1 VIFSFPIRAHG
12 ISGGASSFVSR
23 GPTAVACRL
32 DALPPRLRLFS
43 LRALVALAGFAVGVA
58 LPSAVRAQG
67 ATGQIAGRVLNAATQ
82 EYVRNVEVRVAG
94 TALLATSEEGGYY
107 RLFDMPAG
115 EVTLVTSY
123 PGHLPARAV
132 AMLSA
137 GKTLTCDLEIAP
149 TAARGESTV
158 QLDKLFVSA
167 ERDGQAKALAEQKNA
182 MNVQTVMSAD
192 NFGDIAEGNIGEF
205 LKFMP
210 GIVLDY
216 LETIPR
222 TARIGGL
229 EARYGYVTIDGN
241 ALANGNSSSFGTDT
255 RQFEFEAISISNI
268 ESIEVNRT
276 LSADMSADAPAGT
289 INLRTKSALDRRR
302 RQFSYTLGFIGNQ
315 YEHSFSRG
323 PRPDDGLHAK
333 SRPTASFDY
342 SDTFFGRKLGVS
354 INGVST
360 NVFKEQ
366 FRHSL
371 TYSYTTAAAVAA
383 GQPLITSINYKDGP
397 TMTEKS
403 AGGLKLE
410 YRPFSGLTFALTGS
424 YAYYDD
430 TFLNRNLSFVV
441 GSTNIAAGSTMT
453 KIVAQPS
460 GANTATRLD
469 LSGVSD
475 DRRKDTTN
483 VSLGFDFKRDLLSLD
498 GLASYSRSREH
509 RGGLQDNLVGESDL
523 RLTRIGWTAQRSSV
537 DSPSWSFTQTSGPDW
552 NDLNNYGRSDLQ
564 ANNVTGS
571 LMVGKTEEFT
581 GRLNARYT
589 VNWQLPTYF
598 KVGLSD
604 RVTTRARKQIA
615 AYTGTYVGPTKSGAS
630 PNGNQLNAPLP
641 ASSARFLLALPWGSN
656 LRSLPVPDKEALG
669 ALLKTSPDSF
679 AQTEANLAGDLD
691 DLLGSPQSNQE
702 EVRAAYLLQN
712 SRVGRWQFQA
722 GVRLEAT
729 RTISTVMREVA
740 ASQNPFAVLGTTT
753 VNGVKRTTYT
763 AASTRDYIR
772 YKNSL
777 GPSTSYGAYH
787 GWLPSAS
794 TKYAIAPNLNLK
806 LGYNKAIKRP
816 NLNNIS
822 GPWRVSLNNT
832 TGDVEVTVPNPEL
845 RPESSDKYSAV
856 LEYYFEPAGTF
867 SVHAF
872 QTNLTHASDETA
884 PVSAAEFGLGD
895 DPVYG
900 KGQYYFVTFQNL
912 DQVRRIKGVEFS
924 YAQQFTFFS
933 SEILRGLGVF
943 GSYSRYNAS
952 PRPRDGRWS
961 PQNAT
966 AGISWRYRKFNANLS
981 GTWVDEIPTGSNTV
995 AATSRYFP
1003 NDEEFLQE
1011 RFMFDV
1017 GLGLQLTRHTNLFVA
1032 GRNAFNSGKTW
1043 YFKSDG
1049 RIRQM
1054 ERYGGQWT
1062 VGVSGKY

>member
-1 VIFSFPIRAHG
+1 MIAHHRRRA
-12 ISGGASSFVSR
+12 
-23 GPTAVACRL
+23 L
-32 DALPPRLRLFS
+32 ALFRWYRLRVGIVWA
-43 LRALVALAGFAVGVA
+43 RWLVVVIALATIA
-58 LPSAVRAQG
+58 RAQTS
-67 ATGQIAGRVLNAATQ
+67 TGQIVGRVLNTSTQ

-94 TALLATSEEGGYY
+94 TASITISEAGGYY
-107 RLFDMPAG
+107 RLSGVPAG
-115 EVTLVTSY
+115 EVTLVTAY
-123 PGHLPARAV
+123 PGHRSTRVGVIVVNGESVAR
-132 AMLSA
+132 
-137 GKTLTCDLEIAP
+137 DLEISP
-149 TAARGESTV
+149 EFHRGDAAVE
-158 QLDKLFVSA
+158 LDKVFVSA
-167 ERDGQAKALAEQKNA
+167 ERDGQAKAVAEQKAA
-182 MNVQTVMSAD
+182 MTVQTVMSAD
-192 NFGDIAEGNIGEF
+192 NFGDVAEGNIGEF

-210 GIVLDY
+210 GITLDY

-222 TARIGGL
+222 TARIGGM
-229 EARYGYVTIDGN
+229 EARYGYVTVDGN
-241 ALANGNSSSFGTDT
+241 NLANGNSSSFGVDS

-289 INLRTKSALDRRR
+289 INLRTKSALDRKR
-302 RQFSYTLGFIGNQ
+302 RQFSFTLGVIGNQ

-333 SRPTASFDY
+333 ARPTGSFDY
-342 SDTFFGRKLGVS
+342 SDTFFGRKLGIS

-371 TYSYTTAAAVAA
+371 SYSYTTAAANAA

-403 AGGLKLE
+403 AGGLKVE
-410 YRPFSGLTFALTGS
+410 YRPFSGLTFALTSS

-483 VSLGFDFKRDLLSLD
+483 VSFAFDFKGGGKLSLD

-509 RGGLQDNLVGESDL
+509 RGGLQDNMVGEADL
-523 RLTRIGWTAQRSSV
+523 RLTRIGWAAERAGV
-537 DSPSWSFTQTSGPDW
+537 DSPAWYFTQTSGPDW
-552 NDLNNYGRSDLQ
+552 NDLSNYGRSDLQ
-564 ANNVTGS
+564 ANNVTAS

-581 GRLNARYT
+581 ARLNARYSMD
-589 VNWQLPTYF
+589 WRLPTYF
-598 KVGLSD
+598 KTGVSE
-604 RVTTRARKQIA
+604 RVTTRARKQIGSYA
-615 AYTGTYVGPTKSGAS
+615 GTFVGPTKTSAS
-630 PNGNQLNAPLP
+630 PNGNQLAAAMPV
-641 ASSARFLLALPWGSN
+641 SSARFLVGLPWGSN
-656 LRSLPVPDKEALG
+656 LHSLPVPDKEALG
-669 ALLKTSPDSF
+669 VLLKTHPEYF
-679 AQTEANLAGDLD
+679 TQTEANLAGDLD
-691 DLLGSPQSNQE
+691 DLLGSAQSNQE
-702 EVRAAYLLQN
+702 EVRAVYLLQN
-712 SRVGRWQFQA
+712 TRVGRWQLQA

-729 RTISTVMREVA
+729 RTISTVMQEVA
-740 ASQNPFAVLGTTT
+740 ANQNPFAILGTTT

-763 AASTRDYIR
+763 AAATRDYVR
-772 YKNSL
+772 YKNSP
-777 GPSTSYGAYH
+777 GPITSYGADH
-787 GWLPSAS
+787 DWLPSAS
-794 TKYAIAPNLNLK
+794 AKYTIARNLNFK
-806 LGYNKAIKRP
+806 LGCNKAIKRP
-816 NLNNIS
+816 NLNNIA

-832 TGDVEVTVPNPEL
+832 TGDVEITVPNPDL
-845 RPESSDKYSAV
+845 KPENSDKYSAV

-884 PVSAAEFGLGD
+884 PVSAADFGLGD

-900 KGQYYFVTFQNL
+900 QGQYYFVTFQNL
-912 DQVRRIKGVEFS
+912 DQVRRIKGIEFS
-924 YAQQFTFFS
+924 YAQQFTFFN
-933 SEILRGLGVF
+933 SEILRGFGVF

-966 AGISWRYRKFNANLS
+966 AGVSWRFRKFNASVN

-1003 NDEEFLQE
+1003 NDQEFLQE

-1017 GLGLQLTRHTNLFVA
+1017 GLGFQLTRHTNLYVA

-1043 YFKSDG
+1043 YFKSNG

-1062 VGVSGKY
+1062 IGVSGKY

>member
-1 VIFSFPIRAHG
+1 MFAHLRRR
-12 ISGGASSFVSR
+12 V
-23 GPTAVACRL
+23 L
-32 DALPPRLRLFS
+32 ALLRLYRFRFWIVCGR
-43 LRALVALAGFAVGVA
+43 LFFGTFALVV
-58 LPSAVRAQG
+58 SAHAQMS
-67 ATGQIAGRVLNAATQ
+67 TGQVTGRVLNAATQ

-94 TALLATSEEGGYY
+94 SAMVTLSEEGGFY
-107 RLFDMPAG
+107 RLFNVPAG
-115 EVTLVTSY
+115 EVTLVTHY
-123 PGHLPARAV
+123 PGHAALRARLTV
-132 AMLSA
+132 TA
-137 GKTLTCDLEIAP
+137 GASIVRDLEIISGVGS
-149 TAARGESTV
+149 GESAV
-158 QLDKLFVSA
+158 QLDRILVSA

-182 MNVQTVMSAD
+182 MNVTTVMSAD
-192 NFGDIAEGNIGEF
+192 NFGDVAEGNIGEF

-210 GIVLDY
+210 GVVLDY

-222 TARIGGL
+222 TARIGGM

-241 ALANGNSSSFGTDT
+241 NLANGSSSSFGADS

-268 ESIEVNRT
+268 ESVEVNRT

-302 RQFSYTLGFIGNQ
+302 RQFSYTVGFIGNQ

-333 SRPTASFDY
+333 ARPTASFDY
-342 SDTFFGRKLGVS
+342 SDTFFGRKLGISV
-354 INGVST
+354 NGVST

-371 TYSYTTAAAVAA
+371 SYSYTTAAAVAA

-403 AGGLKLE
+403 AGGLKLQ
-410 YRPFSGLTFALTGS
+410 YRPFVGLTFALTSS

-430 TFLNRNLSFVV
+430 TFLNRNLNFVV
-441 GSTNIAAGSTMT
+441 GSTSIAPGSTMT
-453 KIVAQPS
+453 RIVAQPS

-483 VSLGFDFKRDLLSLD
+483 VSLGFDLKRGRLSVD

-509 RGGLQDNLVGESDL
+509 RGGLQDNMVGESNL
-523 RLTRIGWTAQRSSV
+523 RLTRVGWTAERSGV
-537 DSPSWSFTQTSGPDW
+537 DSPAWYFTQTSGPDW

-564 ANNVTGS
+564 ANNVSGS

-581 GRLNARYT
+581 ARVNARY
-589 VNWQLPTYF
+589 VMNWKLPTYF
-598 KVGLSD
+598 KTGVSE

-615 AYTGTYVGPTKSGAS
+615 SYTGTYVGPTRTPAL
-630 PNGNQLNAPLP
+630 PNGNQLSAPLP
-641 ASSARFLLALPWGSN
+641 ASQARFLVALPWGGN
-656 LRSLPVPDKEALG
+656 LGPLPVPDKEALG
-669 ALLKTSPDSF
+669 ALLRDRPEYFT
-679 AQTEANLAGDLD
+679 QTEANLAGDLD

-702 EVRAAYLLQN
+702 EVRALYLLEN
-712 SRVGRWQFQA
+712 TRIGRWQVQA
-722 GVRLEAT
+722 GMRMEAT
-729 RTISTVMREVA
+729 RTISTVMQEVA
-740 ASQNPFAVLGTTT
+740 ANRNPFATLGTTT

-763 AASTRDYIR
+763 AAGTQDYIR

-777 GPSTSYGAYH
+777 GAITSYGAYH
-787 GWLPSAS
+787 AWLPSAS
-794 TKYAIAPNLNLK
+794 MKYTVAPNLTFK

-816 NLNNIS
+816 NLNNIA

-872 QTNLTHASDETA
+872 QTNLTHASDETV
-884 PVSAAEFGLGD
+884 PISAADFGYGD

-900 KGQYYFVTFQNL
+900 SGQYYFVTFQNL
-912 DQVRRIKGVEFS
+912 DKVRRIKGIEFS
-924 YAQQFTFFS
+924 YAQQFTFFG

-966 AGISWRYRKFNANLS
+966 AGLSWRYRRFNASVN

-995 AATSRYFP
+995 AANSRYFP
-1003 NDEEFLQE
+1003 NDQEFLQE
-1011 RFMFDV
+1011 RFMADV
-1017 GLGLQLTRHTNLFVA
+1017 GLGYRLTRNTSLYVA

-1043 YFKSDG
+1043 YFKSNG

-1062 VGVSGKY
+1062 LGFSGKY